1 MLEKMI
7 LGKRVFIKVVFNDFY
22 KRLVSNVYAGNVYV
36 NQKMMEQGWTYLSSA
51 SGPEAKKL
59 AEATKIAREKKLG
72 IFGTSCTQ
80 TVNLKNAKCDIK
92 GNQTSNGLGK
102 FYHYPGCG
110 HYEETDV
117 QLYRGEQW
125 FCTKSEAEKAG
136 FKKADLCP

>member
-1 MLEKMI
+1 MLKTTRNQASMKYLWKGEFMAEQKNLI
-7 LGKRVFIKVVFNDFY
+7 TIV
-22 KRLVSNVYAGNVYV
+22 
-36 NQKMMEQGWTYLSSA
+36 QKMMEQGWTYLSSA

-125 FCTKSEAEKAG
+125 FCTKSEAEKA
-136 FKKADLCP
+136 FRPY